1 MIIDNELLSEFIIE
15 ATEHLENIEPKL
27 MLLTEE
33 TPEKTDI
40 INDIFRSMH
49 SLKGASGFLGLHEI
63 NRLAHTAESI
73 MESIRKGEATPN
85 EHIDTIIELTDAIAK
100 QIHALSQKT
109 HGNPDTAVQTIK
121 QEQTSKEETN
131 QKQALYKQCSDVITQ
146 FLAEPENLAHVVELL
161 HIFEALLVHIKKE
174 EKTLLYTTISEVH
187 KLLNTAL
194 EDNMDMTLLIPILEQ
209 ELVTIQLQLEK
220 TTVTQTST
228 TNERSE
234 EKTTAQQ
241 HKPPITRDYLRVGH
255 AKLDTLMNLIGE
267 LIITRNRYSLLLQ
280 NLEQIRLLEKSPS
293 LPPKCTDCLKLTIA
307 TTQDLLET
315 TSTLARISDSLQRT
329 IMQVRMVSLHG
340 LFSKLPRMVRDIGKQ
355 VGKQLTIHTEGEETE
370 IDKNMV
376 DALTD
381 PILHLLRNAI
391 DHGIEDPEQRINKGK
406 EPNGNI
412 SISAAHKGNSITIT
426 VTDDG
431 RGMNPETLK
440 QIAIQKGLISAQEAE
455 TLSEAK
461 AFELI
466 FMPGFS
472 SASTITDI
480 SGRGVGMDVVRTTIE
495 ELKGDI
501 SIHSTIDEGTTFLL
515 RFPLT
520 LAIIEALLVDVA
532 GQTFALPLD
541 IILET
546 TKIEKEMI
554 TIIHNTPTITL
565 RNEIITLVSLREY
578 LGFSTYHVYE
588 DVISVII
595 IQHNR
600 IKIGLIVDN
609 LLDLQEI
616 VIKSLNKTLLANTC
630 TSSATITGN
639 GDIVLIL
646 NIANI
651 ANSVSNNTPT
661 DLVSTA
667 V

>member
-1 MIIDNELLSEFIIE
+1 MIDNELLSEFIIE

-33 TPEKTDI
+33 TPEKSDI

-73 MESIRKGEATPN
+73 MDSIRKGEATPN
-85 EHIDTIIELTDAIAK
+85 EHIDTIIDLTDAIAK
-100 QIHALSQKT
+100 QIRTLSQNPQNT
-109 HGNPDTAVQTIK
+109 PDTVLQD
-121 QEQTSKEETN
+121 SKEEIAKENVN
-131 QKQALYKQCSDVITQ
+131 QKQVLYEQCKDVITQ
-146 FLAEPENLAHVVELL
+146 FLAEPENLSYAIQLLRIFETLLIHVEKAQ
-161 HIFEALLVHIKKE
+161 EALL
-174 EKTLLYTTISEVH
+174 YTSISEVH
-187 KLLNTAL
+187 KLLSTAL
-194 EDNMDMTLLIPILEQ
+194 EDNMDITLLIPILEQ
-209 ELVTIQLQLEK
+209 ELMTIQLQLEK
-220 TTVTQTST
+220 TATSQPAT
-228 TNERSE
+228 THNNNE
-234 EKTTAQQ
+234 EKTIGLQ

-255 AKLDTLMNLIGE
+255 AKLDMLMNLIGE

-293 LPPKCTDCLKLTIA
+293 LSTECSTCLKQTLA
-307 TTQDLLET
+307 TVQDLVAT

-340 LFSKLPRMVRDIGKQ
+340 IFNKLPRMVRDVGKQ
-355 VGKQLTIHTEGEETE
+355 VGKHITIHTEGEETE

-391 DHGIEDPEQRINKGK
+391 DHGIEDPEERIRKGK
-406 EPNGNI
+406 EQNGNI
-412 SISAAHKGNSITIT
+412 YVSAAHRGNSITIT

-431 RGMNPETLK
+431 RGMNPEKLK
-440 QIAIQKGLISAQEAE
+440 QIAVQKGLISEQEAAI
-455 TLSEAK
+455 LSETK

-472 SASTITDI
+472 SADTITDI

-501 SIHSTIDEGTTFLL
+501 SIYSTMDQGTTFVL

-532 GQTFALPLD
+532 QQTFALPLD
-541 IILET
+541 TILET
-546 TKIEKEMI
+546 TKIEKEAI
-554 TIIHNTPTITL
+554 TVIHNTPTITL
-565 RNEIITLVSLREY
+565 RNEIITLVSLQEY
-578 LGFSTYHVYE
+578 LGFSAHHIYK
-588 DVISVII
+588 DIISVII
-595 IQHNR
+595 IQHNGV
-600 IKIGLIVDN
+600 KIGLIVDK

-616 VIKSLNKTLLANTC
+616 VIKSLDKTLLANTC
-630 TSSATITGN
+630 ISSATITGN

-646 NIANI
+646 NIMDI
-651 ANSVSNNTPT
+651 ANSVSSTT
-661 DLVSTA
+661 MDLISTA